1 MASTYSQS
9 CIFLQV
15 AHGGRGA
22 ALAGWRAMRY
32 SRTMTARVTVIS
44 LGGSLIA
51 PGHAGTAP
59 AGTGVDT
66 AFLRG
71 FAGLAREHI
80 EADPARKL
88 ILVCGGGSPAR
99 GYQAALREVLPDAS
113 AEDLDWVGIA
123 ATRLNAE
130 LLRRILGRWCGED
143 VVTDP
148 EAVTVFA
155 GRIMVAAGWKP
166 GFSTDNDAVVLA
178 RRFSADTVVNLSNI
192 SRVYTDD
199 PRTNPAARPLDRA
212 SWREMV
218 AIVGDAWTP
227 GKNTPFDPVA
237 ARAAAEA
244 RIRVVFADGR
254 DLDNL
259 RRILAGGQFAG
270 TTIGP
275 D

>member
-1 MASTYSQS
+1 MA
-9 CIFLQV
+9 
-15 AHGGRGA
+15 
-22 ALAGWRAMRY
+22 
-32 SRTMTARVTVIS
+32 ARVTVVS

-51 PGHAGTAP
+51 PGHARLAA
-59 AGTGVDT
+59 AGAGPGCSGVDT
-66 AFLRG
+66 AFLKG
-71 FAGLAREHI
+71 FAALARQHI
-80 EADPARKL
+80 EADPECKL

-99 GYQAALREVLPDAS
+99 EYQAALREVLPGAAGD
-113 AEDLDWVGIA
+113 DLDWVGIA

-130 LLRRILGRWCGED
+130 LLRRILGSWCGEE

-178 RRFSADTVVNLSNI
+178 RRFSAGTVVNLSNI
-192 SRVYTDD
+192 ARVYTDD

-212 SWREMV
+212 SWREMI
-218 AIVGDAWTP
+218 AIVGDTWTP
-227 GKNTPFDPVA
+227 GRNTPFDPVA

-244 RIRVVFADGR
+244 GLRVVFADGR

-259 RRILAGGQFAG
+259 RRILEGGDFSG

-275 D
+275 G

>member
-1 MASTYSQS
+1 
-9 CIFLQV
+9 
-15 AHGGRGA
+15 
-22 ALAGWRAMRY
+22 
-32 SRTMTARVTVIS
+32 MTARVTVIS

-51 PGHAGTAP
+51 PGQAKLPP
-59 AGTGVDT
+59 AGPGAGHSGGVDT
-66 AFLRG
+66 GFLEG
-71 FAGLAREHI
+71 FARLAGEHI
-80 EADPARKL
+80 ESDPARKL
-88 ILVCGGGSPAR
+88 IVVCGGGSPAR
-99 GYQAALREVLPDAS
+99 DYQAALREVLPEAGGD
-113 AEDLDWVGIA
+113 DLDWVGIA

-130 LLRRILGRWCGED
+130 LVRRILGRWCGEE

-155 GRIMVAAGWKP
+155 GRVMVAAGWKP

-192 SRVYTDD
+192 ARVYTDD
-199 PRTNPAARPLDRA
+199 PRANPAARPLDRA
-212 SWREMV
+212 SWKEMV
-218 AIVGDAWTP
+218 AIVGDTWTP

-254 DLDNL
+254 DLANL
-259 RRILAGGQFAG
+259 RRILEGEPFSG